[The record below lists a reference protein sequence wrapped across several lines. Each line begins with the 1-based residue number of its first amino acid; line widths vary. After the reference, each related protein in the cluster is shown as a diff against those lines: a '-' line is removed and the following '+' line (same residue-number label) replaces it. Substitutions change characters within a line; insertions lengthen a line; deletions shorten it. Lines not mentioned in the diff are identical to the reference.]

1 MQLKAAIFNIKL
13 ICGIINKLVSFYLA
27 TFVNLVFSIN
37 FFYLLPYFYQSQLV
51 DNFSRKKLTST
62 NQIALNSAPI
72 RRNASNY

>member
-13 ICGIINKLVSFYLA
+13 ICEIINKLVSFYLA
-27 TFVNLVFSIN
+27 TFVNQVFSIN
-37 FFYLLPYFYQSQLV
+37 FYLLPYFYQSQLV

>member
-27 TFVNLVFSIN
+27 TFVNQVFSIN
-37 FFYLLPYFYQSQLV
+37 FYLLPYFYQSQLV